1 MELKKNNKK
10 TGSYPVSTLDPRKNV
25 SGKKVEKVDS
35 FFLNVLEN
43 LAREKNGRKR
53 VFEGEF
59 KYYYNI
65 ANFLERRRDH
75 CYIYIYID
83 SIKQCETI
91 KRVIYIACS

>member
-1 MELKKNNKK
+1 MSL
-10 TGSYPVSTLDPRKNV
+10 
-25 SGKKVEKVDS
+25 GKKVEKVDS
-35 FFLNVLEN
+35 FFLNILEN

-75 CYIYIYID
+75 CYIYI
-83 SIKQCETI
+83 
-91 KRVIYIACS
+91 